1 MSEKGT
7 TGEQI
12 SGSLAA
18 SEELLC
24 RLRERIVGFA
34 ASRYSR
40 EAAEDLAQEVLMVLH
55 DRYSH
60 VTKIEELLPLSLQ
73 ILRFKII
80 TLQRKAAVRREAAD
94 VPVDD
99 LPLSS
104 GDLDPERLFARKE
117 MLKRLQDAVSKMGTR
132 CRQIF
137 RMKLEGRTFEEIRVS
152 MGVKAINTIYTW
164 DFRCRKELLDRM
176 GGRWEK

>member
-1 MSEKGT
+1 MKEKAT

-55 DRYSH
+55 DKYSH

-73 ILRFKII
+73 ILRFKIV
-80 TLQRKAAVRREAAD
+80 TLHRKAAIRREAAD

-104 GDLDPERLFARKE
+104 GDPDPERLFVRKE
-117 MLKRLQDAVSKMGTR
+117 MLTRLHAAVARMGAR

-164 DFRCRKELLDRM
+164 DFRCRKELLERM